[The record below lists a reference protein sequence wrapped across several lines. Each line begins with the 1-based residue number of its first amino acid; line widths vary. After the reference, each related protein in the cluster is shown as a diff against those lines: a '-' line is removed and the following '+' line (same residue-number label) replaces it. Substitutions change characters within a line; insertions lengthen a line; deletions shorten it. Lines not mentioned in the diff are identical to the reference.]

1 MKNLPLKNEKNIL
14 IFILEYDSISKWS
27 SRSDG
32 MADVTDSKS
41 VGGNTV
47 GVQVP
52 SAALKKIEKE
62 HCSFSIFFYRD
73 FSIFSKTSISSGLSF
88 LYIFILYSLTISS
101 FVFLSL
107 ELAAVFS
114 Q

>member
-1 MKNLPLKNEKNIL
+1 MAMKNLPLKNEKNIL

-52 SAALKKIEKE
+52 SAALNYQIEKIQY
-62 HCSFSIFFYRD
+62 CFLFNLIFLCLLLNIYCVSI
-73 FSIFSKTSISSGLSF
+73 
-88 LYIFILYSLTISS
+88 
-101 FVFLSL
+101 
-107 ELAAVFS
+107 
-114 Q
+114 

>member
-1 MKNLPLKNEKNIL
+1 MAMKNLPLKNEKNIL

-52 SAALKKIEKE
+52 SAALNINKKET
-62 HCSFSIFFYRD
+62 
-73 FSIFSKTSISSGLSF
+73 SKKSLF
-88 LYIFILYSLTISS
+88 YIF
-101 FVFLSL
+101 
-107 ELAAVFS
+107 
-114 Q
+114 

>member
-1 MKNLPLKNEKNIL
+1 M
-14 IFILEYDSISKWS
+14 IFILECVNIFKWL

-52 SAALKKIEKE
+52 STAPNFNKKETFKM
-62 HCSFSIFFYRD
+62 SLFFYFCKLEIRID
-73 FSIFSKTSISSGLSF
+73 KAEDLTPVFYLRTEFSSNIL
-88 LYIFILYSLTISS
+88 FI
-101 FVFLSL
+101 
-107 ELAAVFS
+107 
-114 Q
+114 

>member
-1 MKNLPLKNEKNIL
+1 MKNLL
-14 IFILEYDSISKWS
+14 IFIFRCVSILKQS

-52 SAALKKIEKE
+52 STALIKK
-62 HCSFSIFFYRD
+62 H
-73 FSIFSKTSISSGLSF
+73 
-88 LYIFILYSLTISS
+88 
-101 FVFLSL
+101 V
-107 ELAAVFS
+107 
-114 Q
+114 